1 MKKLIFTL
9 LIAAWPSVTLLN
21 AEEAPKPLGQA
32 HAHNDYYHKRP
43 LLDALSHGFCSVEAD
58 VFLKNGKLLVGHFQ
72 FELREKRSLESL
84 YLEPLAKR
92 VKANGGSVHKTKA
105 PFHLMID
112 FKTDG
117 PKTYAALQP
126 LLEKYRFMLT
136 EFGPEK
142 TENQGG
148 DHRDLRQPPARG
160 DGKTSQAPGRLRRA
174 DVRSWQGASPH
185 FMPWISDSWRS
196 HFKWR
201 ARVISRQP
209 SRPSSSASSSRPT
222 RMDKNPLLG
231 RTRQP
236 ATWAVLRQAGVD
248 FINTDRLE
256 ALSKFLRA
264 K

>member
-21 AEEAPKPLGQA
+21 AEESSKPLGQA

-117 PKTYAALQP
+117 PKTY
-126 LLEKYRFMLT
+126 
-136 EFGPEK
+136 
-142 TENQGG
+142 
-148 DHRDLRQPPARG
+148 
-160 DGKTSQAPGRLRRA
+160 
-174 DVRSWQGASPH
+174 
-185 FMPWISDSWRS
+185 
-196 HFKWR
+196 
-201 ARVISRQP
+201 
-209 SRPSSSASSSRPT
+209 
-222 RMDKNPLLG
+222 
-231 RTRQP
+231 
-236 ATWAVLRQAGVD
+236 
-248 FINTDRLE
+248 
-256 ALSKFLRA
+256 
-264 K
+264 